1 MAEAMETRSV
11 PASGPVGKT
20 IEWACAA
27 MAVLA
32 GLMFCA
38 EAVMSVVSVVGR
50 ALFGMPVQG
59 DYELV
64 QMLSAMGIALCLPYC
79 QVKRGHVFVDFF
91 TLWAS
96 PGLKRALDAIAALLL
111 ALCSFVLA
119 WRIWEGMLEMREYGE
134 TSMVIALPVWWGYV
148 PVAPA
153 FVLLGITALYTFSQ
167 EVRGDVGGEGVT
179 QESKMEIG
187 E

>member
-1 MAEAMETRSV
+1 MAEAMEIRAV
-11 PASGPVGKT
+11 PATGPVGKT
-20 IEWACAA
+20 IEWVCAA

-50 ALFGMPVQG
+50 AAFGMPVQG

-64 QMLSAMGIALCLPYC
+64 QMLSAMGIAMCLPYC
-79 QVKRGHVFVDFF
+79 QVKKGHVFVDFF

-96 PGLKRALDAIAALLL
+96 PGLKRVLDAIAALLL
-111 ALCSFVLA
+111 AFCSFVLA

-134 TSMVIALPVWWGYV
+134 TSMVIALPVWWGYI

-153 FVLLGITALYTFSQ
+153 FVLLGIAALYTFSQ
-167 EVRGDVGGEGVT
+167 ELRGETAAQAPKSEMGE
-179 QESKMEIG
+179 
-187 E
+187 